1 MSAYA
6 ILMQEINDRDRYLD
20 EYVPRVQPFLKKH
33 GGEML
38 VGGFGAKPAEGEPPN
53 STVVIRF
60 PDAEAAW
67 GFLNDPDYQ
76 PVRKIR
82 LSVTSRGWAVV
93 APEFT
98 PAGNGGP
105 ESRRAPAGAVAPV
118 LVARILIDE
127 PTNRVADFLPR
138 HSRPSIAAGRFEAST
153 RKLSSSR
160 PHCSRHRTHG
170 RPQPPVPR

>member
-6 ILMQEINDRDRYLD
+6 ILMQEINDRDRYLN
-20 EYVPRVQPFLKKH
+20 EYVPRVQPFLQKH

-98 PAGNGGP
+98 PAG
-105 ESRRAPAGAVAPV
+105 
-118 LVARILIDE
+118 
-127 PTNRVADFLPR
+127 
-138 HSRPSIAAGRFEAST
+138 
-153 RKLSSSR
+153 
-160 PHCSRHRTHG
+160 
-170 RPQPPVPR
+170 